1 MELIEFRLPNV
12 AFRRQIPKSDC
23 LGHLDRFDLPGTSE
37 ILPVCQMFSR
47 SLKSPYLSLARF
59 PRWLAAVISLEVL
72 SLGPGRTRV
81 RCEVESA
88 RRTPEPT
95 ALTTMALHLYSG
107 HLNNLFRF
115 LITEARSGSPR
126 EDANAA
132 EALALLDCRFYHMLR
147 TYDTHCRE

>member
-1 MELIEFRLPNV
+1 MPNSQIGLSRPPRLFRSARNLGNFVGLPNV
-12 AFRRQIPKSDC
+12 FAVVEVSVSVSRAFSPLTRRR
-23 LGHLDRFDLPGTSE
+23 HL
-37 ILPVCQMFSR
+37 SR
-47 SLKSPYLSLARF
+47 SSLSGG
-59 PRWLAAVISLEVL
+59 
-72 SLGPGRTRV
+72 GPGRTRV
-81 RCEVESA
+81 RCEVESTC
-88 RRTPEPT
+88 RTTEPT
-95 ALTTMALHLYSG
+95 ALTTMALLYSG